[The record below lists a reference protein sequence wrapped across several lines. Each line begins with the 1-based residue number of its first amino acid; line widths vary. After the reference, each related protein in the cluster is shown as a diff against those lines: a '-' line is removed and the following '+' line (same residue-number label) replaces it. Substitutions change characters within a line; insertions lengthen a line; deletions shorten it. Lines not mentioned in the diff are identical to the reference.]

1 MWVFK
6 YLHSLLSYIKYV
18 LSLSMNF
25 NVENFFSCV
34 SPEKCEQIKQR
45 RSCYSLPPQ
54 FGHAWRDG

>member
-25 NVENFFSCV
+25 YVEYFFSCV
-34 SPEKCEQIKQR
+34 SPLVQKNVSRLNRGVGFAAESNVI
-45 RSCYSLPPQ
+45 
-54 FGHAWRDG
+54 